1 MTLKTVEAMKKH
13 VFLLIIS
20 LLSVASLQAQF
31 AKPLKSK
38 NLVCRNTSPFSIG
51 ITGSFAAN
59 DMLYSAVS
67 KAKLNPYLAPTGG
80 LAFEW
85 NTMRGLAVGLD
96 ASYAMRGSNEDFA
109 TEFLT
114 SYSTTTFARVDYAMR
129 MNAVEVRI
137 PITWYMG
144 YGETFR
150 PYIYVAPRF
159 DLWLNG
165 KLRWERTYD
174 DESYDPVTYESELNK
189 ATMQPYDISA
199 VAGVGICSRIMVK
212 QTRLFLKFDLSYG
225 MSVLSN
231 FAKQEVDESI
241 PFQGWGDI
249 AHETLGQRRLENLE
263 ARLTLL
269 MPLRKSLKDACAF
282 DQQMKKSK

>member
-1 MTLKTVEAMKKH
+1 MV
-13 VFLLIIS
+13 
-20 LLSVASLQAQF
+20 SLQAQF
-31 AKPLKSK
+31 ARPLKSK
-38 NLVCRNTSPFSIG
+38 SLICRNTSPFSIG

-59 DMLYSAVS
+59 DMLYSSVS

-150 PYIYVAPRF
+150 PYVYVAPRF

-165 KLRWERTYD
+165 NLRWERTYD
-174 DESYDPVTYESELNK
+174 NESYAPVTYESELNK

-212 QTRLFLKFDLSYG
+212 QTRIFLKFDLSYG
-225 MSVLSN
+225 MSVLNN
-231 FAKQEVDESI
+231 FSQQEVEETVT
-241 PFQGWGDI
+241 FQGWGDI
-249 AHETLGQRRLENLE
+249 EHETLGQRRLQNVE

-269 MPLRKSLKDACAF
+269 VPLRKSLKDACAF
-282 DQQMKKSK
+282 DQKMRKGK